1 MKKIKLSRGQE
12 AEISCY
18 LAEEDS
24 VSKYTLFE
32 DEDEAGQNSLVE
44 GKLDCSV
51 EAVSHVCNHLG
62 WWLERMETKHY
73 SGNLDR
79 VLRVK
84 CITIDL

>member
-1 MKKIKLSRGQE
+1 M
-12 AEISCY
+12 
-18 LAEEDS
+18 
-24 VSKYTLFE
+24 SKYTLFE

-79 VLRVK
+79 VVRVK
-84 CITIDL
+84 CVYPLILSVIRK